1 MFFAFCVPGKFWN
14 LFLRSEQKLAKL
26 PCRRILLSQ
35 TVEEAFEAVGLI
47 LPVGFDTGCGISGT
61 GSTYLNES
69 PLMPGSTGGTGSP
82 CGIDWREAFGDSDWE
97 EAVGMRKMRKH

>member
-47 LPVGFDTGCGISGT
+47 LPVGFDRLWNFRDG
-61 GSTYLNES
+61 LNVSQRITADARLYWWNWES
-69 PLMPGSTGGTGSP
+69 L
-82 CGIDWREAFGDSDWE
+82 RN
-97 EAVGMRKMRKH
+97 